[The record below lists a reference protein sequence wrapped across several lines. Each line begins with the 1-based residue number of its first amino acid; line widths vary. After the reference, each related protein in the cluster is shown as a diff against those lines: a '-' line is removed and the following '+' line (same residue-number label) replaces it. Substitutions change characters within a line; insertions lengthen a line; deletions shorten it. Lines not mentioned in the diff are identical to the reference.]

1 MESEFWHLRWEPA
14 AVPRPV
20 QEARQN
26 QRRSQRRIRATL
38 LRATAQQRRIPARAV
53 HPRVLPRAETA
64 LPRAIRPEA
73 AAPPRAAH
81 PEAAPPR
88 AAHPE
93 PKELPRAI
101 RPERTALPEAIPTQI
116 NKTACCRTLSVPD
129 MRQDDSGGQAD
140 GGENKA

>member
-73 AAPPRAAH
+73 AAPPRAA
-81 PEAAPPR
+81 R
-88 AAHPE
+88 PE
-93 PKELPRAI
+93 PKALPRAI